1 MTSVADPRPARS
13 DGLGSYWQATEGS
26 AHGQPGRRADYAHGH
41 TSLVHGRCFPEA
53 VRRERPGVRG
63 SARARPPLRISPG
76 GAPPRPSC
84 GGTALVPSDWLSL
97 SRSRIRFRVRGAWSP
112 QQPSA
117 LRAEASA
124 WFPPAADLATRGE
137 SQSQANLSNTSL
149 STAEVYK
156 VNFVFPNG
164 DKYDGDCTKTS
175 SGIFERNGIGIHT
188 TPNGII
194 YTGSWKDDKMNGF
207 GRLEHFSGA
216 VYEGHFK
223 DNMFHGLGTYTFP
236 TGAKYTGNFN
246 ENRVEGEGQ
255 YTDIQGLEW
264 CGNFHFT
271 AAPGLRLKFHM

>member
-1 MTSVADPRPARS
+1 MERSMPLREKLNVTHSFSRKERHAMPHQAPGGSTSVTEEAGRS
-13 DGLGSYWQATEGS
+13 QGKATTVFLGVSTRKLAFGS
-26 AHGQPGRRADYAHGH
+26 
-41 TSLVHGRCFPEA
+41 
-53 VRRERPGVRG
+53 
-63 SARARPPLRISPG
+63 LR
-76 GAPPRPSC
+76 
-84 GGTALVPSDWLSL
+84 V
-97 SRSRIRFRVRGAWSP
+97 
-112 QQPSA
+112 
-117 LRAEASA
+117 AEL
-124 WFPPAADLATRGE
+124 AAQEE
-137 SQSQANLSNTSL
+137 SQSQENLSNTSL
-149 STAEVYK
+149 SSAEVYK
-156 VNFVFPNG
+156 INFIFPNG
-164 DKYDGDCTKTS
+164 DKYDGDCTRTS

-188 TPNGII
+188 TPNGIV

-271 AAPGLRLKFHM
+271 AAPGLRLKLHM